1 MNPVCLECGSIVAID
16 GAPGDATVCMT
27 CGHVMVFDAD
37 GGLREMTY
45 AEMRAVGANP
55 DLINLIRSRFP
66 HREKK
71 P

>member
-1 MNPVCLECGSIVAID
+1 
-16 GAPGDATVCMT
+16 MT